1 MDPLRWQSHRLRNL
15 FQSAALLAAMAA
27 LLGTLGWLLA
37 GSLGVIVA
45 GAGVA
50 VIWVFSPAV
59 SPKLALQMSGASAL
73 PRHAAPALHEAV
85 RELAARAKLDPI
97 PALHYVPG
105 NAVNAF
111 AFGDAQRSALAV
123 SDGLLRVLSRREL
136 TGVLAHEI
144 SHIRNGD
151 TWVLS
156 LATRFSRIT
165 QTLSTAGLLLL
176 ILSIPLVLLG
186 IDTFSIAAMLVLVLA
201 PTLSGLLHLA
211 LSRTREFDAD
221 LGAVALT
228 NDPAG
233 LASAL
238 DKLARIERSWLRRML
253 PFGRASAPALLRT
266 HPATGERIRRLQAL
280 VGSQPMAIRGWTSR
294 GDHAPPA
301 SAVAMS
307 DLAHY
312 RPRRVRRARAFAEQ

>member
-221 LGAVALT
+221 LGAVALE
-228 NDPAG
+228 DYAAYG
-233 LASAL
+233 LRQPSPYPKDRGAHM
-238 DKLARIERSWLRRML
+238 KTVLARRR
-253 PFGRASAPALLRT
+253 
-266 HPATGERIRRLQAL
+266 
-280 VGSQPMAIRGWTSR
+280 
-294 GDHAPPA
+294 HAW
-301 SAVAMS
+301 
-307 DLAHY
+307 
-312 RPRRVRRARAFAEQ
+312 PRRNSV